1 METIYSWLRSSF
13 LKNVKM
19 VNNSDKKRKKH
30 LVTTSTPKSAKV
42 AKNETSEVKSTA
54 VVTRNSSKEKDK
66 PSKAKPPAKTNK
78 TDSEIVEKTLNLD
91 EETSSEAECL
101 KDEETVTESSA
112 RVITTETSSNTL
124 SEAGGDKQRN
134 KHFPFSVEEQK
145 ELFNWLVTE
154 ELVLV
159 SNKLFH
165 KISEDHLVK
174 LTNKA
179 LEYTK
184 GAVTCEAVQLYNF
197 IKSNRRIYTGYV
209 SMIEK
214 YGSAAVDLN
223 KYNEWGRFIIDIY
236 SSYAEK
242 TGARVVSRPRHTRSK
257 VSISCIK

>member
-1 METIYSWLRSSF
+1 
-13 LKNVKM
+13 M
-19 VNNSDKKRKKH
+19 VNNRSGKRKK
-30 LVTTSTPKSAKV
+30 LLENTSTPKSAKL
-42 AKNETSEVKSTA
+42 AKNESSEVQSTA
-54 VVTRNSSKEKDK
+54 VVTRNSSKEKEKQPDK
-66 PSKAKPPAKTNK
+66 PSKAKPPAKTKK
-78 TDSEIVEKTLNLD
+78 TDSEIVEKTVNLD
-91 EETSSEAECL
+91 EETASEAECL
-101 KDEETVTESSA
+101 KDKETVTEPSPQ
-112 RVITTETSSNTL
+112 VITAETSSNTL

-134 KHFPFSVEEQK
+134 KHFPFSDEEQI

-179 LEYTK
+179 LKYTK

-209 SMIEK
+209 TMIEK
-214 YGSAAVDLN
+214 FGSAAVDLN
-223 KYNEWGRFIIDIY
+223 KYNDWGKFIIDIY

-242 TGARVVSRPRHTRSK
+242 TGARFVSRPRHTRSK